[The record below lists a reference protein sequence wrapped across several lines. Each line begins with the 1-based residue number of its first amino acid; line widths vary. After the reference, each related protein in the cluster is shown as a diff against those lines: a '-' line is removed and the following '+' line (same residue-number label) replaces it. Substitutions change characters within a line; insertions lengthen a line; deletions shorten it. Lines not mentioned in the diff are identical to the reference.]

1 MSRSHIFLRGVP
13 SRNRWRQCLFRQKGD
28 SEISFKR
35 PVVSAT
41 NAKILTL
48 VNGQLFELN
57 PDAVE
62 SVLFAAVCTNI
73 LPHPWVRPDL
83 NESISELRG
92 FEPTPRWK

>member
-57 PDAVE
+57 HTTVE
-62 SVLFAAVCTNI
+62 SILIAAVRPNI
-73 LPHPWVRPDL
+73 PHAWGASP
-83 NESISELRG
+83 G
-92 FEPTPRWK
+92 FE